1 MQVWLSRIATR
12 ILASFGIK
20 EIERL
25 LSQLSLWFEMKKEK
39 AKLDEAEKIVKEEL
53 KKAGDDEQ
61 AQKDAID
68 KLFNSIK

>member
-1 MQVWLSRIATR
+1 MQVWLSRIAIR